1 MILMKKIPLRMCVV
15 TREKLEK
22 KDLIRMVKNK
32 DGEVSI
38 DLTGKAN
45 GKGVYL
51 KKDLEVILKAPKYLP
66 RALDC
71 KIDQKLYEDLKEL
84 IK

>member
-1 MILMKKIPLRMCVV
+1 MKKIPLRMCVV

-22 KDLIRMVKNK
+22 KDLIRIVKNK
-32 DGEVSI
+32 DGEIFI

-51 KKDLEVILKAPKYLP
+51 KKDLEVILKAPKHLP
-66 RALDC
+66 RALESE
-71 KIDQKLYEDLKEL
+71 IDQKLYEDLKEL

>member
-1 MILMKKIPLRMCVV
+1 MKKIPLRTCIV
-15 TREKLEK
+15 TKEKLAK
-22 KDLIRMVKNK
+22 QDLIRIVKNK
-32 DGEVSI
+32 EGNISI

-66 RALDC
+66 KALEGE
-71 KIDQKLYEDLKEL
+71 IDPKLYEDLKEI

>member
-1 MILMKKIPLRMCVV
+1 MKKVPLRMCVV

-22 KDLIRMVKNK
+22 KDLIRIVKNK
-32 DGEVSI
+32 DGVIFI

-66 RALDC
+66 RALESE
-71 KIDQKLYEDLKEL
+71 INQELYEELKEL
-84 IK
+84 VK